1 MENLTG
7 IERELVLQY
16 LIDGNVPITVTPIDD
31 DDAKGKVK
39 PASTSVFPIAIKAEQ
54 QKVLRQGIILLTNPS
69 ESVRNFI
76 GRNVKVEF
84 YFNRLGLYFETRI
97 KESSAG
103 LALIIP
109 SAISRIEE
117 IPTQGRATEFSA
129 TLYYSLSRAS
139 VEKDAERSI
148 HIECV
153 PASGYDIFSKPV
165 WKDIAEEAQQKAKSY
180 LEEFIV
186 HARKQGVAGNGVQLI
201 PVVRFLAEEN
211 HVAKVQSVEGRAMP
225 IEVLFA
231 NHERI
236 VFGSRKDSQSQSLK
250 EGCEYA
256 LEMLFPMKRPLNDR
270 KIFTTCRVESV
281 YSDDEKT
288 TSCSVCR
295 YTSIQEEDLRFL
307 YEKCTN
313 EKLI

>member
-1 MENLTG
+1 MEKLTG

-16 LIDGNVPITVTPIDD
+16 LIDGNVPITVTPIEDGEVD
-31 DDAKGKVK
+31 GKVK
-39 PASTSVFPIAIKAEQ
+39 PASSSVFPIAIKAEQ
-54 QKVLRQGIILLTNPS
+54 QKVLQQGIILLTNPS
-69 ESVRNFI
+69 ENVRNFI

-84 YFNRLGLYFETRI
+84 YFNRLGLYFETRM
-97 KESSAG
+97 KEISAG
-103 LALIIP
+103 LALVIP

-117 IPTQGRATEFSA
+117 TPVSGRATEFSA
-129 TLYYSLSRAS
+129 TLYYSLSRES
-139 VEKDAERSI
+139 VEKDAEGNI

-153 PASGYDIFSKPV
+153 PAQGYDIFAKPV
-165 WKDIAEEAQQKAKSY
+165 WKDVAEDAQQKAKSY
-180 LEEFIV
+180 LEEFIA

-201 PVVRFLAEEN
+201 PVVRFLAEESQG
-211 HVAKVQSVEGRAMP
+211 AKMQSIEGRTEP
-225 IEVLFA
+225 LEVLFA

-236 VFGSRKDSQSQSLK
+236 VFGTKTNAAETSLK

-270 KIFTTCRVESV
+270 KIFTTCRVESI
-281 YSDDEKT
+281 YFDDEKKA
-288 TSCSVCR
+288 SCSVCR

-313 EKLI
+313 EKLL

>member
-1 MENLTG
+1 MEKLTG

-16 LIDGNVPITVTPIDD
+16 LIDGNVPITVTPIEDGEVD
-31 DDAKGKVK
+31 GKVK
-39 PASTSVFPIAIKAEQ
+39 PASSSVFPIAIKAEQ
-54 QKVLRQGIILLTNPS
+54 QKVLQQGIILLTNPS
-69 ESVRNFI
+69 ENVRNFI

-84 YFNRLGLYFETRI
+84 YFNRLGLYFETRM
-97 KESSAG
+97 KEISAG
-103 LALIIP
+103 LALVIP

-117 IPTQGRATEFSA
+117 TPVSGRATEFSA
-129 TLYYSLSRAS
+129 TLYYSLSRES
-139 VEKDAERSI
+139 VEKNAEGNI

-153 PASGYDIFSKPV
+153 PVQGYDIFAKPV
-165 WKDIAEEAQQKAKSY
+165 WKDVAEEAQQKAKSY
-180 LEEFIV
+180 LEEFIA

-201 PVVRFLAEEN
+201 PVVRFLAEESQG
-211 HVAKVQSVEGRAMP
+211 AKVQSIEGRAEP
-225 IEVLFA
+225 LEVLFA

-236 VFGSRKDSQSQSLK
+236 VFGARTNASEQLLK

-270 KIFTTCRVESV
+270 KIFTTCRVESI
-281 YSDDEKT
+281 YFDDEKKA
-288 TSCSVCR
+288 SCSVCR

-313 EKLI
+313 EKLL

>member
-1 MENLTG
+1 MESLTG

-16 LIDGNVPITVTPIDD
+16 LIDGNVPITVTPIENGEAD
-31 DDAKGKVK
+31 GTVK
-39 PASTSVFPIAIKAEQ
+39 PASSSVFPVAIKAEQ
-54 QKVLRQGIILLTNPS
+54 QKVLQQGIILLTNPS
-69 ESVRNFI
+69 ENVRNFI
-76 GRNVKVEF
+76 GQDVKVEF
-84 YFNRLGLYFETRI
+84 YFNRLGLYFETRM

-103 LALIIP
+103 LALVIP

-117 IPTQGRATEFSA
+117 KPAQGRTTEFSA
-129 TLYYSLSRAS
+129 TLYYSLSRDS
-139 VEKDAERSI
+139 VEKNSEGSI

-153 PASGYDIFSKPV
+153 PAAGYDIFAKPV
-165 WKDIAEEAQQKAKSY
+165 WKDVAEDAHQKAKSY
-180 LEEFIV
+180 LEEFIA

-201 PVVRFLAEEN
+201 PVVRFLAEKSHGE
-211 HVAKVQSVEGRAMP
+211 KIKSIEGRDEP
-225 IEVLFA
+225 LEVLFA

-236 VFGSRKDSQSQSLK
+236 VFGAKNHATSRALK

-270 KIFTTCRVESV
+270 KLFTTCRVESV
-281 YSDDEKT
+281 YFDEDKKA
-288 TSCSVCR
+288 SCSVCR

-313 EKLI
+313 EKLV

>member
-1 MENLTG
+1 MEKLTG

-16 LIDGNVPITVTPIDD
+16 LIDGNVPITVTPIME
-31 DDAKGKVK
+31 DDASGKVK
-39 PASTSVFPIAIKAEQ
+39 PASSAVFPVAIKAEQ
-54 QKVLRQGIILLTNPS
+54 QKVLQQGIILLTNPS
-69 ESVRNFI
+69 ENVKNFI
-76 GRNVKVEF
+76 GQNVKVEF
-84 YFNRLGLYFETRI
+84 YFNRLGLYFETRM
-97 KESSAG
+97 KEISAG
-103 LALIIP
+103 LALVIP

-117 IPTQGRATEFSA
+117 TPPSGRAAEFSA
-129 TLYYSLSRAS
+129 TLYYTLSREN
-139 VEKDAERSI
+139 VEKDGEGSI

-153 PASGYDIFSKPV
+153 PAQGYDIFAKPV
-165 WKDIAEEAQQKAKSY
+165 WKDVAEDAQQKAKKY
-180 LEEFIV
+180 LEEFIA
-186 HARKQGVAGNGVQLI
+186 HARKQGVAGSGVQLI

-211 HVAKVQSVEGRAMP
+211 KSAKVQNIEGRSEP
-225 IEVLFA
+225 LEVLYA

-236 VFGSRKDSQSQSLK
+236 VFGTKNETPLK

-281 YSDDEKT
+281 YFGEEKNA
-288 TSCSVCR
+288 SCSVCR

-313 EKLI
+313 EKLL